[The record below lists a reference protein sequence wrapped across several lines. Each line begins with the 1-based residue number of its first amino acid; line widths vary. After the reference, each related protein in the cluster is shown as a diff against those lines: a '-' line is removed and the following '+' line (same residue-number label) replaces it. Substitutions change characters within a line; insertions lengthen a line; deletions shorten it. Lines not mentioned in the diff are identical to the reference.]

1 MKRKRSG
8 FSLAELLVA
17 VVLLGIVAGALSRLM
32 VDQMRMFDNTQVV
45 RGARSAARN
54 SMNVM
59 LSDLRMVQ
67 DSGGITA
74 VANDNKSITVNVPY
88 TFGVLCGSAGGVT
101 TVSMLPTDSLTLAN
115 AVYAG
120 YGWRSRTTGRYTV
133 VATTVAPTASAT
145 PTRCTGTGAGEAG
158 IKTVSLNGR
167 TGLIRDI
174 SPALASTMGPGVPI
188 MFYQTITYS
197 FTASSLYPGKIG
209 LWRSVANGVNE
220 ELMAPF
226 TTTARFRYYKS
237 GDDTSR
243 TTAPALSDIRGVAL
257 VLNAEASRKPAGK
270 STLSQSQMMT
280 SVFFK
285 NMRAP

>member
-1 MKRKRSG
+1 MKRTRSG

-45 RGARSAARN
+45 RGSRSAARN

-59 LSDLRMVQ
+59 FADLRMVQ

-74 VANDNKSITVNVPY
+74 VAVDNKSITVTVPY
-88 TFGVLCGSAGGVT
+88 TFGVLCGTTGGLT

-120 YGWRSRTTGRYTV
+120 YGWRSRTTGRYTIV
-133 VATTVAPTASAT
+133 PTTTAPAASAT
-145 PTRCTGTGAGEAG
+145 PTKCTGTAAGEAG

-174 SPALASTMGPGVPI
+174 TPALPATMGPGVPI

-197 FTASSLYPGKIG
+197 FAASSLFPGKIG
-209 LWRSVANGVNE
+209 LWRTVANGVSE

-257 VLNAEASRKPAGK
+257 VLNTEASRKPAGK
-270 STLSQSQMMT
+270 KTLSQTQMMT